1 MNNNQDNV
9 DVNEIIYETLDCKPN
24 EFYEKYKNY
33 KKAEA
38 EFKKSYEPFKQNL
51 LKLYETGNE
60 IPKSIT
66 IEGMKLTYVSASI
79 RNSIDSKKLKEEEPE
94 LAKKFTKSTNVAAT
108 LKIEDMF

>member
-1 MNNNQDNV
+1 MNDNQNNV
-9 DVNEIIYETLDCKPN
+9 DINEIIYETLDCKPN
-24 EFYEKYKNY
+24 EFYKKYKNY

-38 EFKKSYEPFKQNL
+38 EFKKLYEPFKQNL
-51 LKLYETGNE
+51 LKIYETETE

-94 LAKKFTKSTNVAAT
+94 LAKKFTKTTNVAAT